1 MTANVSRV
9 RAWTDSLISFG
20 CVVLMITVA
29 KIAIAEPY
37 YVPSRS
43 MEPTLLIGDELL
55 ATKYPYGYSSAS
67 LPASI
72 VLPRTSRLFGALPER
87 GDVVVFRW
95 PGDASQVWVKRV
107 IGLPGDRIALR
118 SGRLSINGDP
128 VGLRADGVG
137 EAETESGRQMPA
149 ARFIETL
156 PGSREHAILRM
167 RAPGRDDDMSEVV
180 VPPNHLFV
188 MGDNRDNSADSR
200 FPVQA
205 GGVGMLPVANLI
217 GRADRL
223 VGSWDLG
230 LKSQPLWT
238 WPSGLRLSR
247 FFTAIH

>member
-9 RAWTDSLISFG
+9 RTWTDSLVWFG
-20 CVVLMITVA
+20 CVVLMITAA

-37 YVPSRS
+37 YVPSGS
-43 MEPTLLIGDELL
+43 MQPTLLIGDELL
-55 ATKYPYGYSSAS
+55 ATKYPYGYSTAS

-72 VLPRTSRLFGALPER
+72 VLPSTSRLFGALPER

-118 SGRLSINGDP
+118 SGRLWISGQP
-128 VGLRADGVG
+128 VSLRADGVG
-137 EAETESGRQMPA
+137 EVETESGRQMPA

-167 RAPGRDDDMSEVV
+167 RAPGYGDDMPEVV

-200 FPVQA
+200 FAVAA
-205 GGVGMLPVANLI
+205 GGVGMLPVDNLI

-247 FFTAIH
+247 FFAAIQ